1 VSYIRRYR
9 KWLVLP
15 VAVCLLALIP
25 RTASAQRRRG
35 PVVRSSVVVIGGY
48 RYAPYWYYDP
58 WFQWGPYGYPPPF
71 GYPYYGQ
78 FDNTSSV
85 RLEVTPRDAQVFV
98 DGYVAGTVDD
108 FDGVF
113 QRLRVRPGSHQIAIY
128 LEGYR
133 TVVQNLYLNPG
144 GDQKVRLTM
153 ERLRAGEVSD
163 PPPPA
168 SEQPQ
173 TEVQPEPGRRLPG
186 MPGPY
191 RPGPGRPAPPPP
203 DSTTDREAPGRFGS
217 LSLRVQPADAEILI
231 DGERWAT
238 PQGQDR
244 IGIQLSEGRH
254 HVEVRK
260 DGFSP
265 YTEDVLIRRGATF
278 TLNVSLSR
286 GEPRQ

>member
-1 VSYIRRYR
+1 MSYIHRYR

-108 FDGVF
+108 FDGIF
-113 QRLRVRPGSHQIAIY
+113 QRLRVRPGSHQVAIY

-144 GDQKVRLTM
+144 GDQKIRLTM
-153 ERLRAGEVSD
+153 ERLRAGETSD

-173 TEVQPEPGRRLPG
+173 TSVAPEPGRRLPG
-186 MPGPY
+186 APGPY
-191 RPGPGRPAPPPP
+191 RTGPRRPAPAPP
-203 DSTTDREAPGRFGS
+203 DSPAEREAQGRFGT
-217 LSLRVQPADAEILI
+217 LSLRVQPADAEILV

-238 PQGQDR
+238 PEGQDR
-244 IGIQLSEGRH
+244 VAIRLSEGRH
-254 HVEVRK
+254 HIEVRK
-260 DGFSP
+260 DGLST
-265 YTEDVLIRRGATF
+265 YTEDVLIRRDATM
-278 TLNVSLSR
+278 TLNVSLSK
-286 GEPRQ
+286 